1 MAALGEAV
9 LCRLLCCDR
18 ATPAA
23 CLSSAFTFNKRSHRQ
38 TYSRLATLMK
48 DTSRRVLRCRMLRR
62 TIAACGTLT
71 GPVGEEAQR
80 QQQGHGHQHCG
91 ADR

>member
-1 MAALGEAV
+1 M
-9 LCRLLCCDR
+9 CRLLCCDR

-23 CLSSAFTFNKRSHRQ
+23 CLSSAFTYNEKEPPSFFHI
-38 TYSRLATLMK
+38 LATLMK
-48 DTSRRVLRCRMLRR
+48 GTSRRGLCCRMLRR

-71 GPVGEEAQR
+71 GPVGEESQR
-80 QQQGHGHQHCG
+80 QQQGQGHQHCG